1 MATMPDLEHDAPPSA
16 SSPFPPAQIRRS
28 LHLAL
33 GGGAVADVLLWRR
46 RKAAV
51 FVVSVATSVWF
62 LFEWSDYNFLPFM
75 VNAILLLVVI
85 LFFWA
90 KSALLLNRPLPP
102 LPNLEVSDEMVNKGA
117 ERVQVWLNRI
127 LDIGHDIAI
136 GRDRKV
142 LLQVIMTLWVVSY
155 IGSLFNFI
163 TLVYIGVLLA
173 ITIPAVYGKYQDHV
187 DQKLEVVH
195 NVVLKQY
202 GNMLTRVQ
210 EQSTKHKKTQ

>member
-1 MATMPDLEHDAPPSA
+1 MAAMPDLEHDAPPSA
-16 SSPFPPAQIRRS
+16 SSPSPPAQIRRS
-28 LHLAL
+28 LHLAFC
-33 GGGAVADVLLWRR
+33 GGAVADVLLWRR
-46 RKAAV
+46 RNAAV
-51 FVVSVATSVWF
+51 FVVAVATTVWF
-62 LFEWSDYNFLPFM
+62 LFNWSGYNFLSFM
-75 VNAILLLVVI
+75 ANAVLLLVAI

-136 GRDRKV
+136 GSDRKV
-142 LLQVIMTLWVVSY
+142 LLQVMMTLWIVSY
-155 IGSLFNFI
+155 VGSLFNFI

-173 ITIPAVYGKYQDHV
+173 ITIPAVYDKYQDHV
-187 DQKLEVVH
+187 DQKLEVAQ

-202 GNMLTRVQ
+202 GNMLSRVQ
-210 EQSTKHKKTQ
+210 EQSTKRKKTQ